1 MFDIRSQFPNLG
13 VNIHGKPLIYFDNA
27 ATTLKPLCVI
37 ERLDQYYRYENANIH
52 RGVHFLS
59 EQGTQN
65 FEATRDLCQ
74 NLINAKSRH
83 EVIFTRGAT
92 DAINLLAHS
101 LGRYLLKKDDVILI
115 STLEHHSNI
124 VPWQLISEI
133 LGAKILE
140 IPITDD
146 AEIDQTA
153 YAKLLSENP
162 VKIVSTNH
170 ISNAVGTINPIKKMI
185 KMAHDKGAVFVVD
198 GAQSVPH
205 MKVDVQDLDCDFLAF
220 SAHKMFGPTGVGVLY
235 GKENLLDK
243 MPPYQGGGDMIDKVT
258 IEKTTYNIL
267 PHKFE
272 AGTPIIAGVIAFAEA
287 IKFINTIGLEKISK
301 IEGDLLSLADK
312 KLREIPNLKI
322 LGPNASKRSG
332 VASFVIK
339 GVHPH
344 DLGTLLD
351 QQGIAI
357 RTGHHCTQPLMAR
370 MKINATARASFSI
383 YNTNEE
389 IEFFIS
395 ALKKSLELL

>member
-1 MFDIRSQFPNLG
+1 MHNIGSEFPNLG
-13 VNIHGKPLIYFDNA
+13 INVHGKPLVYFDNA
-27 ATTLKPLCVI
+27 ATTLKPKAVI
-37 ERLDQYYRYENANIH
+37 ERLAQYYSFENANIH

-65 FEATRDLCQ
+65 FETTRDLCQ
-74 NLINAKSRH
+74 ELINAKSRH
-83 EVIFTRGAT
+83 EIIFTKGT
-92 DAINLLAHS
+92 TEAINLIAHS

-133 LGAKILE
+133 LGAKIVE
-140 IPITDD
+140 IPITDE
-146 AEIDQTA
+146 AEINLEIF
-153 YAKLLSENP
+153 AKLLSDHP

-185 KMAHDKGAVFVVD
+185 KMAHDKGAIFVVD

-235 GKENLLDK
+235 GKEKLLEA
-243 MPPYQGGGDMIDKVT
+243 MPPYQGGGDMIDRVT
-258 IEKTTYNIL
+258 IAKTTYNVL

-287 IKFINTIGLEKISK
+287 IKFINQIGFDKISS
-301 IEGDLLSLADK
+301 IENSLLKLADTE
-312 KLREIPNLKI
+312 LRKIPNLKI
-322 LGPNASKRSG
+322 LGPEVARRSG

-339 GVHPH
+339 DIHPH

-357 RTGHHCTQPLMAR
+357 RTGHHCTQPLMSR
-370 MKINATARASFSI
+370 MQVTATARASFAL
-383 YNTNEE
+383 YNTESE
-389 IEFFIS
+389 IHFFIQ

>member
-13 VNIHGKPLIYFDNA
+13 VNIHGKPLVYFDNA

-59 EQGTQN
+59 EQGTQS

-74 NLINAKSRH
+74 NLINAKFRY
-83 EVIFTRGAT
+83 EIIFTRGAT

-124 VPWQLISEI
+124 VPWQLISEM

-146 AEIDQTA
+146 AEIDLEA
-153 YAKLLSENP
+153 YAKLLNENP

-205 MKVDVQDLDCDFLAF
+205 MRVDVQDLDCDFLAF

-258 IEKTTYNIL
+258 IEKTTYNVL

-287 IKFINTIGLEKISK
+287 IKFINTIGLEQISK
-301 IEGDLLSLADK
+301 IEADLLSFADK

-370 MKINATARASFSI
+370 MQVNATARASFSI